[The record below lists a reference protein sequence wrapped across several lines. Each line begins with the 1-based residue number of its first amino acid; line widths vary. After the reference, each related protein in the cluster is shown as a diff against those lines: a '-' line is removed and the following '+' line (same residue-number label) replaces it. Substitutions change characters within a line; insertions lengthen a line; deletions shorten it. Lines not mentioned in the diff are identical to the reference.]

1 MSLAELGAI
10 SAEAVGRILE
20 TDVYFDGRELTD
32 EYVAWS
38 VIRSGV
44 ASSTMIHGPNGTRAG
59 LKAPTPA
66 WWCRDPEGQE
76 GRSALVVRV
85 RKPPVQMK
93 ESHATDCFFRAGA
106 ARLETDVSAYCL
118 TELAEASFP
127 PPVRR

>member
-1 MSLAELGAI
+1 
-10 SAEAVGRILE
+10 
-20 TDVYFDGRELTD
+20 
-32 EYVAWS
+32 
-38 VIRSGV
+38 
-44 ASSTMIHGPNGTRAG
+44 MIHRPNGTRAG

-93 ESHATDCFFRAGA
+93 ASHATDCFFRAGA

-127 PPVRR
+127 PPARR